1 MPRKYLIWKHRHKAW
16 SFHILPLMNWILFF
30 YRKISLSFIR
40 AFFIDNAQYTSEFL
54 ENTQSFLFS
63 LFLFDSSFVLIS
75 FNWEICNFRKVSLW
89 KFTFLF
95 WLCFNLILEFLEIL
109 SHSYFLYFYLIQAL
123 SWYHLIEKSVTLGRS
138 VCQNLHSFLVVF
150 QPNSCMVTELL
161 TWEQNVNF
169 LEMKFLLGCLTFSSF
184 YTLLLFLL
192 LHQVKN
198 WEIMFI
204 SRGRNTGI
212 HHH

>member
-30 YRKISLSFIR
+30 YRKISLTFIR
-40 AFFIDNAQYTSEFL
+40 AFFIDNAQYTS
-54 ENTQSFLFS
+54 
-63 LFLFDSSFVLIS
+63 
-75 FNWEICNFRKVSLW
+75 
-89 KFTFLF
+89 
-95 WLCFNLILEFLEIL
+95 EFLEIL

-123 SWYHLIEKSVTLGRS
+123 SWYHLIENSVTLGRS
-138 VCQNLHSFLVVF
+138 VCENLHSFLVVF

-169 LEMKFLLGCLTFSSF
+169 LKMKFLLGCLTFSSF
-184 YTLLLFLL
+184 FTLLLFLL